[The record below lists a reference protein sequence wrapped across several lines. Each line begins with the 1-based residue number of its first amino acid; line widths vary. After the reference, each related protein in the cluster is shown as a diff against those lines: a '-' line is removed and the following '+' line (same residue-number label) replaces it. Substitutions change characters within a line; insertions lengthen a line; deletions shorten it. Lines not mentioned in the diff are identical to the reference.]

1 MIIHIYQH
9 YCQINIAHPDTMSMG
24 QNKGASRNFMSL
36 EEFILFMDDCG
47 VGGTHVP
54 RDESDRPQQSYKDQL
69 DPVRLVLSTQS
80 PNLGGVGME
89 VCKVSHLSLL
99 FTNFVFFSINVCQN
113 SFSIFPLFKLRHLIQ
128 HSPHPPTHRSCP
140 AFPPSHNKNKQK
152 KADAGA
158 ASKLAK
164 ALSMDPFII
173 DFAKFYQLLIRIS
186 QIVYKTIVY
195 KDIAPTAAAAGRRW
209 SIGLGGTV
217 GW

>member
-1 MIIHIYQH
+1 MLLFFRGIDLVEDPSPDAASQVPHLKGDVAESMIIHIYQH

-99 FTNFVFFSINVCQN
+99 FTNFVFFFHQCLPEFIFNLLFSLN
-113 SFSIFPLFKLRHLIQ
+113 SVI
-128 HSPHPPTHRSCP
+128 
-140 AFPPSHNKNKQK
+140 
-152 KADAGA
+152 
-158 ASKLAK
+158 
-164 ALSMDPFII
+164 
-173 DFAKFYQLLIRIS
+173 
-186 QIVYKTIVY
+186 
-195 KDIAPTAAAAGRRW
+195 
-209 SIGLGGTV
+209 
-217 GW
+217 